1 MVKNTNHTDGEKQK
15 KRQPESSPLYS
26 SNRPGRYLPDENPSR
41 PCRALPMKRGTAL
54 TEPHPAK
61 RQPLPI
67 GKAKS
72 EDYIIVL

>member
-1 MVKNTNHTDGEKQK
+1 MEKNR
-15 KRQPESSPLYS
+15 KRDSLKVLRCTLPIGLED
-26 SNRPGRYLPDENPSR
+26 RYLPDENPSR

-54 TEPHPAK
+54 TELHPAK